1 MELIDPLVRYGQAM
15 AVATGEEPAR
25 AQRSADAAVASFER
39 ACTLASR
46 HLSQEKVFAQIA
58 LDAASALGRNA
69 HALDAGR
76 DFAEREQVAPLY
88 WEQPEWSSLQRRP
101 SRRTV
106 VVVEFGIDADAFVS
120 SPTIVESA
128 DKALDDLIL
137 ATIERWRYAPPLV
150 DGAPVGSACVTHS
163 TTAAVD
169 GGDRNWAR
177 RFAASIRFA
186 DRRTARRSATSC
198 GEICSRADSG
208 AETLQ
213 ASSVRPAPRTR
224 TCVPS
229 RRVIL
234 SPLAA
239 AYRKRE
245 QRGPAGGRLAQCA
258 TITDSTT

>member
-15 AVATGEEPAR
+15 AVSTGEEPAR
-25 AQRSADAAVASFER
+25 AQRSADATVASFER

-88 WEQPEWSSLQRRP
+88 WEQPEWLSLQRKP
-101 SRRTV
+101 SRRSV
-106 VVVEFGIDADAFVS
+106 VVVEFGIDADGFVS

-150 DGAPVGSACVTHS
+150 DGAPVGIERVRYSFNY
-163 TTAAVD
+163 
-169 GGDRNWAR
+169 GR
-177 RFAASIRFA
+177 RGRGRSQLGTKIRGL
-186 DRRTARRSATSC
+186 D
-198 GEICSRADSG
+198 
-208 AETLQ
+208 
-213 ASSVRPAPRTR
+213 
-224 TCVPS
+224 
-229 RRVIL
+229 
-234 SPLAA
+234 PL
-239 AYRKRE
+239 
-245 QRGPAGGRLAQCA
+245 RGPSDSAPLGDIVRGGLQ
-258 TITDSTT
+258 SGG